1 MSSGSVLVA
10 APETY
15 KVSKG
20 IFEDAVVTH
29 AGAYGALL
37 LNDLPAVLLSPFKVA
52 VDIINLE
59 DSSRT
64 AMLHLLH

>member
-37 LNDLPAVLLSPFKVA
+37 LNDLPAVLLSP
-52 VDIINLE
+52 
-59 DSSRT
+59 SR
-64 AMLHLLH
+64 